1 MSVKSEMTEHA
12 LAEYDRLVVERE
24 REIRLRMA
32 ATGASQSE
40 IDAYFKACQPSLAN
54 QREGIGRLVTV
65 ELMKAGVP
73 LATGDQNVGA

>member
-1 MSVKSEMTEHA
+1 
-12 LAEYDRLVVERE
+12 
-24 REIRLRMA
+24 MA